1 MEEARGEFLWRRF
14 LLHHHD
20 TMKKQRPTIPTDA
33 TRPRREDE
41 KLLIADV
48 AKCASKSDE
57 SKSAHDVQRP
67 SSDAMKPKETKGS
80 SASAAS
86 QLQRSGCP
94 TSEMQD
100 QQQQL
105 QHEVSAAGVTT
116 SASASAS
123 SATATNTSSSS
134 VGPVYV
140 PDQSPTSSS
149 VDEMAAG
156 GTANV
161 DVGSVGS
168 AASASANNIIGRT
181 SSPLM
186 ATDTPERPS
195 SAGRKQR
202 EKNAPGGGGRNQR
215 QSNGVGRYSS
225 SATGSGGWPARLP
238 PRSPVPSNHQQQ
250 QQRRE
255 ENEDPRIPAAE
266 LSERLEEA
274 SLELVDNLFRF
285 VSACRRDQEGSGNG
299 TGASALAN
307 TNGRQR
313 NTTNMKGQQPKK
325 RKMGLTLPAS
335 AIGWLSSRMDPQAGD
350 EDANYHGR
358 ITRGSSRRR
367 SRNNAQGSGG
377 SGSRHCADSSSGRS
391 GRRQSPSD
399 SMQLSERLALL
410 RFHLPQYVK
419 HLRITN
425 EEWPPPPTEDEQE
438 GLRSSSGSPS
448 LGSNRQAGHQSGR
461 TSALNRLSSPRGKGS
476 ATPGTP
482 STQSPWKRNV
492 LAGYC
497 ISAGVAALYH
507 AEARGVDNGMQPSRS
522 VKQILLSQYS
532 QFPQKQA
539 AMRFLLYWQRLQN
552 NPRVDLALFA
562 NVKSLILDGVL
573 PEWIDNMGAIR
584 DGLEVFRVERACIY
598 NVASFLHPAD
608 FSSVATSAHVAG
620 THSVST
626 PGGEGPSEWDGQSSI
641 GSTRAKESVS
651 SHVTNLDLHRFDSLD
666 SNGSPVGK
674 SESKPNDYYTSL
686 SRLKLS
692 HCAIGECYDDSDE
705 GRVNKSFSRMPN
717 LESLSLSHNQIA
729 RASTACAGLK
739 VLPHLCALDLSFNRI
754 RR

>member
-1 MEEARGEFLWRRF
+1 
-14 LLHHHD
+14 
-20 TMKKQRPTIPTDA
+20 
-33 TRPRREDE
+33 
-41 KLLIADV
+41 
-48 AKCASKSDE
+48 
-57 SKSAHDVQRP
+57 
-67 SSDAMKPKETKGS
+67 MKPKEVKGS
-80 SASAAS
+80 PASAAA
-86 QLQRSGCP
+86 QRQDGGCP

-100 QQQQL
+100 QQQQQQQQQL
-105 QHEVSAAGVTT
+105 QHEQV
-116 SASASAS
+116 SASAKMSTS
-123 SATATNTSSSS
+123 SAAATSSSS
-134 VGPVYV
+134 VGPLHV

-149 VDEMAAG
+149 IDEIAPG
-156 GTANV
+156 TTAN

-168 AASASANNIIGRT
+168 EKSTSANGNIGRT

-195 SAGRKQR
+195 SSNRRQR
-202 EKNAPGGGGRNQR
+202 EKSSSSSGGRNQR
-215 QSNGVGRYSS
+215 QSYGGGRYSS

-238 PRSPVPSNHQQQ
+238 PRSPPVPSNQ
-250 QQRRE
+250 QQRERGE
-255 ENEDPRIPAAE
+255 EEEEDPRIPAAE

-285 VSACRRDQEGSGNG
+285 VSACRRDQEGDDSPQ
-299 TGASALAN
+299 
-307 TNGRQR
+307 TNMSSRRR

-335 AIGWLSSRMDPQAGD
+335 AIGWLSSRVDPQVGD

-358 ITRGSSRRR
+358 ITRGSLRRR
-367 SRNNAQGSGG
+367 SRNNAHGSGG
-377 SGSRHCADSSSGRS
+377 SGGRRRGNSSSGS

-410 RFHLPQYVK
+410 RFHLPQYVE

-425 EEWPPPPTEDEQE
+425 EEWPPPPAEDEQE
-438 GLRSSSGSPS
+438 GRRSSSGSPS
-448 LGSNRQAGHQSGR
+448 LHVGSNRQAGHQNAR
-461 TSALNRLSSPRGKGS
+461 ASALNRLSSPRSKGG

-482 STQSPWKRNV
+482 ITQSPGKRNV

-497 ISAGVAALYH
+497 ISACAATLH
-507 AEARGVDNGMQPSRS
+507 HVEEARGVDNDVQPSRS
-522 VKQILLSQYS
+522 VEQILLSQYS

-552 NPRVDLALFA
+552 YPRVDLALFA

-573 PEWIDNMGAIR
+573 PEWIDNIGVIR

-598 NVASFLHPAD
+598 NVASFLLPAE
-608 FSSVATSAHVAG
+608 FSGVAASTHAAG
-620 THSVST
+620 TRCVST
-626 PGGEGPSEWDGQSSI
+626 PGGEGPSEWDKQSSI

-651 SHVTNLDLHRFDSLD
+651 SHVTNLDLHRFDSID
-666 SNGSPVGK
+666 GNGRPVGK
-674 SESKPNDYYTSL
+674 SESKPNDYYTTL

-692 HCAIGECYDDSDE
+692 HCAIGESYVSDGSGIVE
-705 GRVNKSFSRMPN
+705 PFSRMPN
-717 LESLSLSHNQIA
+717 LESLSLSHNEIA

-739 VLPHLCALDLSFNRI
+739 ALPQLSALDLSFNRI